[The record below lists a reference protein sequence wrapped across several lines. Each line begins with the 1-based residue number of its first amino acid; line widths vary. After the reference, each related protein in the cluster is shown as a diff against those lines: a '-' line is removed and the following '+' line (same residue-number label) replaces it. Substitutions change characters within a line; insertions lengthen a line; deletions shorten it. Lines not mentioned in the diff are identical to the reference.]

1 MTTISNMQA
10 SDWGRRSHESV
21 LRCGSLTKL
30 AKRRQGTD
38 CVAMPLCDA
47 CAFVRE
53 FASPRGG
60 PRFHY
65 RGKRE
70 VSMFRTALTLF
81 MSSLAIPAVAS
92 MRCGTH
98 LVDEGDSVEQ
108 VLERCGQPLSR
119 IVNEPALRNNG
130 VPKLNA
136 ARTEFWVYGPSGGVY
151 RHLRFIDGK
160 LVEIRLERK

>member
-1 MTTISNMQA
+1 MNDITLIE
-10 SDWGRRSHESV
+10 HLSV
-21 LRCGSLTKL
+21 DSLTEAL
-30 AKRRQGTD
+30 QEAGYRVNRSEQNGVVQLLSASQG
-38 CVAMPLCDA
+38 
-47 CAFVRE
+47 
-53 FASPRGG
+53 
-60 PRFHY
+60 
-65 RGKRE
+65 
-70 VSMFRTALTLF
+70 
-81 MSSLAIPAVAS
+81 IPAVAS

-136 ARTEFWVYGPSGGVY
+136 ACTEFWVYGPSGGVY

>member
-1 MTTISNMQA
+1 
-10 SDWGRRSHESV
+10 
-21 LRCGSLTKL
+21 
-30 AKRRQGTD
+30 
-38 CVAMPLCDA
+38 
-47 CAFVRE
+47 
-53 FASPRGG
+53 
-60 PRFHY
+60 
-65 RGKRE
+65 
-70 VSMFRTALTLF
+70 MFRTALTLV

-151 RHLRFIDGK
+151 RHLRFTMASWSRFGSSGSDT
-160 LVEIRLERK
+160 RLLRSYSYR

>member
-1 MTTISNMQA
+1 
-10 SDWGRRSHESV
+10 
-21 LRCGSLTKL
+21 
-30 AKRRQGTD
+30 
-38 CVAMPLCDA
+38 
-47 CAFVRE
+47 
-53 FASPRGG
+53 
-60 PRFHY
+60 
-65 RGKRE
+65 
-70 VSMFRTALTLF
+70 MFRTALMLF

-119 IVNEPALRNNG
+119 IGNEPALRNNG

-151 RHLRFIDGK
+151 RRLRFIDGK
-160 LVEIRLERK
+160 LVWIINRIGKDELIVPIHAQQRIITTFAMDNVIAITSDY

>member
-1 MTTISNMQA
+1 MPSFYGIQFVAIMIFLITFVTSLIV
-10 SDWGRRSHESV
+10 GKLYVV
-21 LRCGSLTKL
+21 LIGSLI
-30 AKRRQGTD
+30 
-38 CVAMPLCDA
+38 
-47 CAFVRE
+47 AFTLIILSFVQRKKVLE
-53 FASPRGG
+53 A
-60 PRFHY
+60 
-65 RGKRE
+65 
-70 VSMFRTALTLF
+70 MFRTALTLF

>member
-1 MTTISNMQA
+1 
-10 SDWGRRSHESV
+10 
-21 LRCGSLTKL
+21 
-30 AKRRQGTD
+30 
-38 CVAMPLCDA
+38 
-47 CAFVRE
+47 
-53 FASPRGG
+53 
-60 PRFHY
+60 
-65 RGKRE
+65 
-70 VSMFRTALTLF
+70 MFRTALTLV

-119 IVNEPALRNNG
+119 IVNEPTLRNNG